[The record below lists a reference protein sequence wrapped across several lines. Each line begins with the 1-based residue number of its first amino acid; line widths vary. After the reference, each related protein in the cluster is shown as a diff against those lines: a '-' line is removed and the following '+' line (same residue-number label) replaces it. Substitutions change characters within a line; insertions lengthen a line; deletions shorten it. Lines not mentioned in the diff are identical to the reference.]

1 MVAGLPC
8 YVALSWCHNHDTA
21 TAEAL
26 PYHSPAADL
35 KETFMAYFNEGM
47 NMHCT
52 THCVMVPLTSLQ
64 QGRGCGVLL
73 VYSFSF
79 VLLVA

>member
-1 MVAGLPC
+1 MLNVLQIIEASRRNKMVAGLPC

-26 PYHSPAADL
+26 PCHSPAADL

-47 NMHCT
+47 NT
-52 THCVMVPLTSLQ
+52 
-64 QGRGCGVLL
+64 VLL
-73 VYSFSF
+73 TV
-79 VLLVA
+79 